1 MARGS
6 NPYGR
11 AQGGARTWAPTFD
24 GARRPAGVS
33 LPDGVAGAA
42 DRLRRLLS
50 QWLLAELAPGRLS
63 PWVPVAFGIGVASY
77 FAVDREPS
85 VWAGLPLAT
94 AAAVVAVLTR
104 RRPFG
109 FPIAVALAGALAGLA
124 IATLQAT
131 RISHPILKAPIAS
144 AALSGFVEIREE
156 RERSDRI
163 VIRIERFD
171 APGITSAPQR
181 VRVAVRKGSA
191 PPVGSFIE
199 LKARLSPP
207 MQPLRPGGYDFAR
220 DMYFQKIGASGYA
233 LGAVKIKA
241 PPVPPGVW
249 LRYATVIDAIRESID
264 DHIRAALPGDRGSI
278 ASALIT
284 GKRDAISTPV
294 NDAMY
299 VSSLAHVLSISGYH
313 MAVVS
318 GIVFFMVRALLA
330 LIPWLAHRRPIKKW
344 AASAALLAATF
355 YLLLSGAEVATQR
368 SYIMIAIVLIGV
380 MLDRPTLTFRTLA
393 VATIVVLLLAPQAI
407 VHPGFQ
413 MSFAATLAL
422 IAAYQHGFRWRANHD
437 SPLGAL
443 AALWGIREV
452 ASLILAS
459 LVAGLATTLYA
470 AYHFHRLAPYGVLA
484 NLLAMPIV
492 SAVIMPMGI
501 LGVVSMPFGF
511 DAPFWQLMR
520 QGIDWMNA
528 VALWVASLPGAI
540 GRMPAFGIGPLLLG
554 TVGLLFICLLR
565 TPLRWS
571 GTFVAACAIVWALA
585 TPQPD
590 ILVAGDGQT
599 AAFRGANGQLVVLR
613 AGRDTFAI
621 KEWLAADADARV
633 SKDGG
638 LGKGVTCDA
647 VGCIGRLG
655 DGRLISMVLG
665 IEAFA
670 EDCARAAVVIS
681 ERESPSGCGATV
693 IDRAIWQSYG
703 AVALRWTGN
712 QFTRTAAL
720 PGNQARPWTHRKR
733 AISENADLA
742 RRRSPGG
749 AEPHQEDL
757 TPDD

>member
-1 MARGS
+1 MAG
-6 NPYGR
+6 
-11 AQGGARTWAPTFD
+11 
-24 GARRPAGVS
+24 
-33 LPDGVAGAA
+33 
-42 DRLRRLLS
+42 RLRGLLS
-50 QWLLAELAPGRLS
+50 QWLLAEVAPGRLI
-63 PWVPVAFGIGVASY
+63 PWVPIAFGAGIACY
-77 FAVDREPS
+77 FAADREPH
-85 VWAGLPLAT
+85 VWAVLPLAIG
-94 AAAVVAVLTR
+94 AVAVAFVAR

-109 FPIAVALAGALAGLA
+109 FPLTVGIAGVFAGLA
-124 IATLQAT
+124 IATLQTA
-131 RISHPILKAPIAS
+131 RIAHPILQATIAN
-144 AALSGFVEIREE
+144 AAVSGFVEVREE

-163 VIRIERFD
+163 VVRVERFD
-171 APGITSAPQR
+171 ALGASSIPRR

-191 PPVGSFIE
+191 PPVGSFVE
-199 LKARLSPP
+199 LKAHLSPP

-233 LGAVKIKA
+233 LGAIRVK
-241 PPVPPGVW
+241 PPPAAAGFW
-249 LRYATVIDAIRESID
+249 LIYATIVDGIRETID
-264 DHIRAALPGDRGSI
+264 DRIRAALPGDRGSI

-284 GKRDAISTPV
+284 GKRDAISAPI

-318 GIVFFMVRALLA
+318 GIVFFVIRAVLA
-330 LIPWLAHRRPIKKW
+330 LVPSLAHRKPIKKW
-344 AASAALLAATF
+344 AASGALLAATF

-393 VATIVVLLLAPQAI
+393 VAAIVVLLLAPQAI

-422 IAAYQHGFRWRANHD
+422 IAVYQRGLPWRADHD
-437 SPLGAL
+437 NQLSARM
-443 AALWGIREV
+443 AVWGVREV

-459 LVAGLATTLYA
+459 LVAGLATTPYA

-484 NLLAMPIV
+484 NLFAMPVV
-492 SAVIMPMGI
+492 SAVVMPMGI
-501 LGVVSMPFGF
+501 LGVLSMPFGF
-511 DAPFWQLMR
+511 DAAFWQMMG

-528 VALWVASLPGAI
+528 VALWVASLPGAV

-554 TVGLLFICLLR
+554 TAGLLFICVLR

-571 GTFVAACAIVWALA
+571 GAFVATGAIAWALA

-599 AAFRGANGQLVVLR
+599 AAFRGKDGRLTVLR
-613 AGRDTFAI
+613 AGRDPFAI
-621 KEWLAADADARV
+621 KEWLAADADARTP
-633 SKDGG
+633 KDGS
-638 LGKGVTCDA
+638 LGSGVTCDA

-655 DGRLISMVLG
+655 DNRLISMAMR

-681 ERESPSGCGATV
+681 DRESPGDCNAMLV
-693 IDRAIWQSYG
+693 DRALWQSYG
-703 AVALRWTGN
+703 AVALRWTADR
-712 QFTRTAAL
+712 FTQTVAL
-720 PGNQARPWTHRKR
+720 PRSQDRPWTHRAR
-733 AISENADLA
+733 AISENVASSS
-742 RRRSPGG
+742 RQPSRG
-749 AEPHQEDL
+749 AEPHQDDL